1 MEKEHSQQ
9 REQLNT
15 KALRLEYAECFK
27 KEQEKISTTG
37 GEQMLEIEIMK
48 RSNLLVTTRSRTM
61 RREG

>member
-1 MEKEHSQQ
+1 MEKEHSKQ

-15 KALRLEYAECFK
+15 KALRYAECFK

-48 RSNLLVTTRSRTM
+48 RPNLLVTTRSRTM